1 MQTQSNKLDFNGQNI
16 YVGLDVHQRSW
27 KVTIMTDHLTH
38 KTFSQ
43 PPKTET
49 LFNYLEQNFPGGT
62 YYSAYETG
70 FCGYW
75 IHNKLVSLG
84 IRSMVVNPADIPTT
98 NKERVQK
105 EDKRDSQKIARSL
118 RNGEL
123 TPIYTPSIKT
133 LEDRSLLRTRATV
146 VKDLTR
152 YKNRIK
158 SFLYFHGIELPELFA
173 KPQSHWSKLF
183 MNWLESIELS
193 EESGKMSLNALLIE
207 STHLRVSVLDLTRKL
222 RKLSETDNYKTDVKL
237 LRSIP
242 GIGLITAMTILTELE
257 TISRF
262 NNIDK
267 LCSFIGLVPST
278 SSSGEKD
285 KPGKITPRGHNIL
298 RSAIVESSWVAVRN
312 DPALMMSYLEYCKRM
327 EPNKA
332 IIRIAK
338 KLLNRIKY
346 VLKNNQ
352 PYVYSIIKNNNKP
365 SL

>member
-16 YVGLDVHQRSW
+16 YVGLDVHLRSW
-27 KVTIMTDHLTH
+27 KVTIMTDYITH

-43 PPKTET
+43 PPKTEA
-49 LFNYLEQNFPGGT
+49 LYNYLERNFPGGV
-62 YYSAYETG
+62 YHSAYEAG

-84 IRSMVVNPADIPTT
+84 IKSMVVNPADVPTT

-105 EDKRDSQKIARSL
+105 EDKRDSKKIARSL

-123 TPIYTPSIKT
+123 TPIFTPSIKT
-133 LEDRSLLRTRATV
+133 LEDRALLRTRSTV

-158 SFLYFHGIELPELFA
+158 SFLYFHGIEVPESFA
-173 KPQSHWSKLF
+173 KPQSHWSKRF
-183 MNWLESIELS
+183 MNWLEVIELP
-193 EESGKMSLNALLIE
+193 EESGKMSLNALLVE
-207 STHLRVSVLDLTRKL
+207 SKHLRVSVLDLTRQV
-222 RKLSETDNYKTDVKL
+222 RKLSETDNYKANAKL

-242 GIGLITAMTILTELE
+242 GIGLITTMTILTELE
-257 TISRF
+257 TILRF

-285 KPGKITPRGHNIL
+285 RTGKITPRGNGIL
-298 RSAIVESSWVAVRN
+298 RSAIVESSWMAVRN

-352 PYVYSIIKNNNKP
+352 PYVSGIVNNN
-365 SL
+365 

>member
-16 YVGLDVHQRSW
+16 YVGLDVHQKSW
-27 KVTIMTDHLTH
+27 KVTIMTDYITH

-43 PPKTET
+43 PPKSEV
-49 LFNYLEQNFPGGT
+49 LYNYLEHNFPGGV
-62 YYSAYETG
+62 YHSAYEAG

-84 IRSMVVNPADIPTT
+84 INSMVVNAADIPTT
-98 NKERVQK
+98 NKEKVQK
-105 EDKRDSQKIARSL
+105 EDKRDSKKIARSL

-123 TPIYTPSIKT
+123 SPIYTPSIKT
-133 LEDRSLLRTRATV
+133 LEDRALLRTRATV

-158 SFLYFHGIELPELFA
+158 SFLYFHGIEIPESFD
-173 KPQSHWSKLF
+173 KPQTHWSKSF
-183 MNWLESIELS
+183 MNWLDSIELS
-193 EESGKMSLNALLIE
+193 EASGKMSLNALLAE
-207 STHLRVSVLDLTRKL
+207 SKHLRASVLDLTRQV
-222 RKLSETDNYKTDVKL
+222 RKLSETDNYKTQVKL
-237 LRSIP
+237 VRSIP
-242 GIGLITAMTILTELE
+242 GIGLITSMTILTELE

-278 SSSGEKD
+278 SSSGEKERA
-285 KPGKITPRGHNIL
+285 GKITPRGHSIL
-298 RSAIVESSWVAVRN
+298 RAAIVESSWIAVRN
-312 DPALMMSYLEYCKRM
+312 DPALMMSYHEYCKRM

-338 KLLNRIKY
+338 KLLSRLKY
-346 VLKNNQ
+346 VLKNDQ
-352 PYVYSIIKNNNKP
+352 PYVSGVVNNN
-365 SL
+365 